1 MVSPVVGPT
10 GWPMGGQGWE
20 ARTNGRA
27 GQQRAITPLEGR
39 GNVAQL
45 NSAGGIYVLWGKGL
59 RLSFLRLGLGEE
71 GGGARGSHEISL
83 HTLES
88 SSPAR
93 VPPLYL

>member
-1 MVSPVVGPT
+1 MVGERGHNAKSDQHTGGGGRGGKCTKQHMVSPVVGPT

-45 NSAGGIYVLWGKGL
+45 NSAGGIYVLWGKG
-59 RLSFLRLGLGEE
+59 
-71 GGGARGSHEISL
+71 
-83 HTLES
+83 
-88 SSPAR
+88 P
-93 VPPLYL
+93 